1 MFALSTAWNA
11 DSAKDG
17 RTIAEQIFRLGINKI
32 ELNFSLT
39 KNMIR
44 EIFQFAKE
52 HKIEITSLHNF
63 CPIPEGLTP
72 EQALPDYFS
81 LASPNEDERKNAV
94 LYTKETIATAK
105 KVSSRAVVLHSGR
118 VDIEDKT
125 RSLINLYNAGQKN
138 SPAYKEMFENFLEER
153 KKECPAYRVQI
164 LKSLS
169 TLADYAQKQGIILGI
184 ENRFYYREIPNIE
197 EFGMIFEKLKNKPV
211 FFWLDVGHNFIFE
224 KLGFFKEGEL
234 LKAYGSK
241 LAGVHLHNIKNLVD
255 HQAPIDGEFD
265 FKILK
270 PYLRPETIKVL
281 EVHGQ
286 ATADQIKESIRYLS
300 GVFS

>member
-17 RTIAEQIFRLGINKI
+17 RTIAEEIFRLGINKI

-39 KNMIR
+39 EDMVRDIFRFTQKN
-44 EIFQFAKE
+44 
-52 HKIEITSLHNF
+52 KIEITSLHNF
-63 CPIPEGLTP
+63 CPIPSGLTP
-72 EQALPDYFS
+72 EKALPDCFS
-81 LASPNEDERKNAV
+81 LASPDEDERKNAV
-94 LYTKETIATAK
+94 CYTKETIATAK
-105 KVSSRAVVLHSGR
+105 KVSARAVVLHSGR
-118 VDIEDKT
+118 VEIEDKT
-125 RSLINLYNAGQKN
+125 RSLIALYNVGQKN
-138 SPAYKEMFENFLEER
+138 SPAYKEIFENFIKER
-153 KKECPAYRVQI
+153 GEKCPSYRGQI

-169 TLADYAQKQGIILGI
+169 TLADYAQEQGIFLGI

-224 KLGFFKEGEL
+224 KLGFFKRGEL
-234 LKAYGSK
+234 LRTYGSK

-255 HQAPIDGEFD
+255 HQAPVDGEFD

-270 PYLRPETIKVL
+270 PYLRPETLKVL

-286 ATADQIKESIRYLS
+286 ATADQIKESLRYLS
-300 GVFS
+300 EVFS